1 MRIFTRLQTAQPPT
15 TRLWAASALLA
26 ATLAATLAACTQ
38 SAQDDTPAV
47 SAVQKHAEATPGTGP
62 VTVQVCGTPVTY
74 PHAPERAV
82 THDVNITEMLLFL
95 GLQDRWV
102 GYSGIPARKEM
113 WAPYQ
118 SLLAARSNL
127 SSQGM
132 NLEAMLGVSADFVF
146 AGWNYGFRQGQVTPQ
161 VLQQHGVASYV
172 LSESCIRVGPRPQ
185 VGIEDTFADLRNLAK
200 IFRITDQAEPQVQAL
215 EKDLQDLRAR
225 MQAKSAVQRQQGQQA
240 QEEPAPRPRVF
251 VYDSGQ
257 DIPMTSGRYG
267 MPQALIE
274 EAGGRNIF
282 DDIASNWPHA
292 NWEDVVQRNPEW
304 IVVVDYGEPSAQG
317 KIEFLLRKPE
327 LQTVDA
333 VRRHRFITLSYAE
346 ATPSPRNV
354 AAARTLANALHP
366 ERMAAPR

>member
-1 MRIFTRLQTAQPPT
+1 MRLFTRTQTAQPPT
-15 TRLWAASALLA
+15 TWLWAASALLT
-26 ATLAATLAACTQ
+26 ATLVACTQ
-38 SAQDDTPAV
+38 SAPDGTPTA
-47 SAVQKHAEATPGTGP
+47 SGMQKHAEVTSEP

-74 PHAPERAV
+74 PRAPERAV

-113 WAPYQ
+113 WTPYQ
-118 SLLAARSNL
+118 SLLAARPNL

-161 VLQQHGVASYV
+161 VLQQHGMASYV
-172 LSESCIRVGPRPQ
+172 LSESCIRVGPRPR
-185 VGIEDTFADLRNLAK
+185 VGIEDTLADLRNLAK
-200 IFRITDQAEPQVQAL
+200 IFRITARAEPQVQAL
-215 EKDLQDLRAR
+215 ERDLQDLRAR
-225 MQAKSAVQRQQGQQA
+225 MQAKPAVQGRRGQQ
-240 QEEPAPRPRVF
+240 EPQGPTPRPRVF

-333 VRRHRFITLSYAE
+333 VRHHRFITLSYAE